1 MQKVSLTSGGAKSR
15 ASNRDLCYAP
25 PLFLLVPPALL
36 SSVLA
41 GVPDSWGVELR
52 LLKAWPVLLMGLS
65 FWRPHVDPS
74 CLGILLGGLL
84 PFFRICFM

>member
-1 MQKVSLTSGGAKSR
+1 MRGAALLLR
-15 ASNRDLCYAP
+15 ASP
-25 PLFLLVPPALL
+25 FFLLVPPALL

-52 LLKAWPVLLMGLS
+52 LLKAWPVLPMGLS
-65 FWRPHVDPS
+65 FWRLHVEPS